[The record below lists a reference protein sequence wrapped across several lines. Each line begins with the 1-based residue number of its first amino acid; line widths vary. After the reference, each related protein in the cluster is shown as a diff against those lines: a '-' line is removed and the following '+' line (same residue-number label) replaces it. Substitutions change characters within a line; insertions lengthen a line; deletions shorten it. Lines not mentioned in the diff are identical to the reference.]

1 MSCYRTEPHQL
12 RKNKTR
18 ARSHAHARTRGPRLA
33 AHPGCQVVAF
43 RLVPATLSSAPRSSL
58 LESRL
63 EDHFQAGVRSLGGM
77 AIKQPATRVGV
88 PDRTVLL
95 PGGLVKFV
103 ELKKSGEKPSAI
115 QLEIHRR
122 MRALGADVVVLTG
135 LSEILA
141 WLNDQREALRTLG
154 LI

>member
-1 MSCYRTEPHQL
+1 MPT
-12 RKNKTR
+12 T
-18 ARSHAHARTRGPRLA
+18 LA
-33 AHPGCQVVAF
+33 A
-43 RLVPATLSSAPRSSL
+43 APRSGL

-95 PGGLVKFV
+95 PGGIVKFV

>member
-1 MSCYRTEPHQL
+1 MPTALS
-12 RKNKTR
+12 
-18 ARSHAHARTRGPRLA
+18 APRLA
-33 AHPGCQVVAF
+33 E
-43 RLVPATLSSAPRSSL
+43 
-58 LESRL
+58 LESHL
-63 EDHFQAGVRSLGGM
+63 EAVFQAGVRSIGCM
-77 AIKQPATRVGV
+77 AIKQPATRAGV

-122 MRALGADVVVLTG
+122 MRALGADVVVLAG
-135 LSEILA
+135 LGEILA
-141 WLNDQREALRTLG
+141 WLDDQREALRTLG

>member
-33 AHPGCQVVAF
+33 TRPVCQVVAF
-43 RLVPATLSSAPRSSL
+43 RLVPATLATPRSGL

-77 AIKQPATRVGV
+77 AIKQPATRAGV

-95 PGGLVKFV
+95 PGGIVKFV